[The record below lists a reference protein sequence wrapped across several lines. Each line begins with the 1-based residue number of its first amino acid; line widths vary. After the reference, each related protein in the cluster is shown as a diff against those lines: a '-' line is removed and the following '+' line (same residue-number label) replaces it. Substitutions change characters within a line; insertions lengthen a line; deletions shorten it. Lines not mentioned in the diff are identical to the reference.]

1 MEGLEGRRGMLT
13 FVIPEEKTEKNR
25 AVSHPGEGRTEE
37 KYAYD
42 SRSLTYGGKPILPV
56 MGEFHYS
63 RWEDDTWEEELYK
76 MKAGG
81 IQIVASYIFWIHHEE
96 KEGEWNFA
104 GRRNIRKFV
113 QTCRKAGLQVF
124 LRIGPWVHAEVRNGG
139 LPDWV
144 QHSGEYEVRTNAE
157 GYLKAVRKYFKEIGK
172 QLEGLM
178 FRDGGPVIGIQLE
191 NEYGHVGGPEDPQ
204 QRYAHMKRL
213 YAMAREAGF
222 IVPYYTATGWGH
234 EEGMIEETLPVL
246 GGYVDAPWDTSTEE
260 MPAVSNF
267 LFIPYRND
275 ATIGTDRTQGSEK
288 SSKETGKYPFLTAE
302 LGTGLQVTSHRR
314 PYASAAD
321 TESNVVCM
329 LGSGANLLGYYM
341 YHGGINPEGQY
352 STLNEEQRIGGYT
365 TLPVKSYDFEAPI
378 NECGKA
384 NDSFGALRK
393 WNLFV
398 HDFGGEMAGMEV
410 ILPEELPCG
419 PEDMKTLRAAVRFDR
434 RKGRGYLFINNHQ
447 RLRSMMKHENVQIRF
462 LWKDQIYLLPIG
474 TVKEDAVY
482 VYRFSL
488 GKDGE
493 TEKTPGSVFCRL
505 GDTTVVYKDDGIET
519 TEWENGYLCLGREAA
534 DRTGRFS
541 DGLYMTGRKDSII
554 IEKEGDKEL
563 YMSAEKEK
571 ISVLDLNGKV
581 SVKEIC
587 VDPVSVKAG
596 FQETTV
602 AKDPEGRLLY
612 REYKI
617 SLEEG
622 YGKKNVH
629 NLYLHVEY
637 DGDRAEI
644 YEDGKL
650 LDDWYTTGADWN
662 VNLKRFGYPAEFV
675 LRIYDS
681 SNTIPC
687 TFGQTV
693 YYDLPVR
700 KGCDLRK
707 ISVSPEYRVRLQ
719 ENDRKTGKSRKE
731 GEI

>member
-1 MEGLEGRRGMLT
+1 M
-13 FVIPEEKTEKNR
+13 
-25 AVSHPGEGRTEE
+25 
-37 KYAYD
+37 
-42 SRSLTYGGKPILPV
+42 
-56 MGEFHYS
+56 
-63 RWEDDTWEEELYK
+63 
-76 MKAGG
+76 
-81 IQIVASYIFWIHHEE
+81 
-96 KEGEWNFA
+96 
-104 GRRNIRKFV
+104 
-113 QTCRKAGLQVF
+113 
-124 LRIGPWVHAEVRNGG
+124 
-139 LPDWV
+139 
-144 QHSGEYEVRTNAE
+144 
-157 GYLKAVRKYFKEIGK
+157 
-172 QLEGLM
+172 
-178 FRDGGPVIGIQLE
+178 
-191 NEYGHVGGPEDPQ
+191 
-204 QRYAHMKRL
+204 
-213 YAMAREAGF
+213 
-222 IVPYYTATGWGH
+222 
-234 EEGMIEETLPVL
+234 
-246 GGYVDAPWDTSTEE
+246 
-260 MPAVSNF
+260 
-267 LFIPYRND
+267 
-275 ATIGTDRTQGSEK
+275 
-288 SSKETGKYPFLTAE
+288 
-302 LGTGLQVTSHRR
+302 
-314 PYASAAD
+314 
-321 TESNVVCM
+321 
-329 LGSGANLLGYYM
+329 
-341 YHGGINPEGQY
+341 
-352 STLNEEQRIGGYT
+352 
-365 TLPVKSYDFEAPI
+365 
-378 NECGKA
+378 
-384 NDSFGALRK
+384 
-393 WNLFV
+393 
-398 HDFGGEMAGMEV
+398 
-410 ILPEELPCG
+410 
-419 PEDMKTLRAAVRFDR
+419 
-434 RKGRGYLFINNHQ
+434 
-447 RLRSMMKHENVQIRF
+447 
-462 LWKDQIYLLPIG
+462 
-474 TVKEDAVY
+474 
-482 VYRFSL
+482 
-488 GKDGE
+488 
-493 TEKTPGSVFCRL
+493 
-505 GDTTVVYKDDGIET
+505 VYKDDGIET

-629 NLYLHVEY
+629 NLHLHVEY

-662 VNLKRFGYPAEFV
+662 VNLKRFGYPEEFV

-700 KGCDLRK
+700 KGCALRK